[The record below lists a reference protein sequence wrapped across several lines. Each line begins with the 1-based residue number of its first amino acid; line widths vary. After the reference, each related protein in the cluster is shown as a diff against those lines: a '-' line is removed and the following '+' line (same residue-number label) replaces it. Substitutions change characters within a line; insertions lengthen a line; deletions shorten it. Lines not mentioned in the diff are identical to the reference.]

1 MSSKKR
7 THIGMNQTVKK
18 EMMFNHRGVVR
29 RNYRKGKSNRK
40 WN

>member
-1 MSSKKR
+1 MSNKKR

-18 EMMFNHRGVVR
+18 EMMCYLRRVVR
-29 RNYRKGKSNRK
+29 RNYRKGNSNPK